1 MLMFWGIAAVLLI
14 GVLALLIPPLLR
26 AKRAGLTDARAE
38 KLAIYRQQFDE
49 LEQDRGSGVLG
60 AQQYDVAK
68 SELEHRMLEEAG
80 DAVAAAGSQQFVKD
94 RRLAVVLLLMLPL
107 AAVLLYLKLGNPL
120 AMTHPATPPI
130 EQTMAGDNSN
140 MAGEIEPLLEALRK
154 KLENNPG
161 DGAGWALLARSY
173 MELRRPDEAVS
184 AYEKAVKV
192 LPDDPQLLADY
203 ADALAVV
210 NGRKLAGKPE
220 ELINRALKLDP
231 HHIKALRLAATA
243 AFDRKAYT
251 EAIGYWERLQRDLP
265 AGSEMA
271 PEVAASLDE
280 ARALSGQKG
289 SSPPVQKA
297 APSAGIV
304 GTVRI
309 APALAGKLDP
319 SATLFVFARATQG
332 PPMPLAIVRAT
343 VRDLPYHYRL
353 DDSAALMPGHKLSEA
368 KEVVLVARI
377 SKSGD
382 AKPQA
387 GDLQG
392 TTAAVQPDGR
402 SLDIEINQ
410 VLP

>member
-1 MLMFWGIAAVLLI
+1 MLMFWGITAVLLV

-49 LEQDRGSGVLG
+49 LE
-60 AQQYDVAK
+60 
-68 SELEHRMLEEAG
+68 HRMLEEAG
-80 DAVAAAGSQQFVKD
+80 DAVMTAGSQQFVKD
-94 RRLAVVLLLMLPL
+94 RRLAVVLLLVLPL

-154 KLENNPG
+154 NLENNPG

-173 MELRRPDEAVS
+173 MELRRPDEGVS

-220 ELINRALKLDP
+220 ELINRALKLNP
-231 HHIKALRLAATA
+231 HHIKALMLAATA

-251 EAIGYWERLQRDLP
+251 EAIGYLERLQRDLP
-265 AGSEMA
+265 AGSGMA

-368 KEVVLVARI
+368 REVVLVARI

-392 TTAAVQPDGR
+392 MTAAVQPDGR